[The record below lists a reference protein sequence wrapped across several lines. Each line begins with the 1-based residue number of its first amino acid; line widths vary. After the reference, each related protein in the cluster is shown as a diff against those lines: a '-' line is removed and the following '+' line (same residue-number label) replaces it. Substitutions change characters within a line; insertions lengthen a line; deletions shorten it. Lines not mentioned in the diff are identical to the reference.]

1 MGKQGLSRTARP
13 IGPWEIGKAVPHMGQ
28 PQDGGKTF
36 LQGPSMSVY
45 EGQSVS
51 AKTSNFDF
59 LLLNVYSPD
68 FSLPKTS

>member
-1 MGKQGLSRTARP
+1 MGKQGLSGTARP

-28 PQDGGKTF
+28 TQDGGKTF
-36 LQGPSMSVY
+36 LQGPSVY